1 MCSLET
7 LPFIAVYLAN
17 DKYTLLDIL
26 ACKDEKKPLKL
37 VFRELEFLRYKLH
50 LCWSEIKYDV
60 SEHP

>member
-1 MCSLET
+1 MCCLET

-26 ACKDEKKPLKL
+26 ACKDEKKPLKP

-50 LCWSEIKYDV
+50 LC
-60 SEHP
+60 